1 MSTTS
6 LTTKKATQ
14 AESSLAAVARDGTRL
29 FVQCR
34 HRDAPVTVVMCDGI
48 ICDGF
53 IYKYLWDDLN
63 AHASLVHFHYRG
75 HGRSALPADPANI
88 GVPDHASDLN
98 SVRDAV
104 GDPPV
109 VLMGHSVGTQ
119 VILEAYRQRPEKVLG
134 LVLLCGSYG
143 RVTHTFKGTDTLA
156 QALPRLIEFAL
167 DHPRLTRALWS
178 RFPTRFAVAVAK
190 LTGEVNGA
198 ALDERDL
205 EPYFQHL
212 AHVDLGL
219 FLRMLERAGDHS
231 AEDLLPTVSVPA
243 LVIAGDRDSFTPPS
257 LSAHM
262 AAQMPRAELYMIE
275 GGTHV
280 APLEHRVRVAERIQA
295 FLVACQPR

>member
-1 MSTTS
+1 
-6 LTTKKATQ
+6 
-14 AESSLAAVARDGTRL
+14 
-29 FVQCR
+29 
-34 HRDAPVTVVMCDGI
+34 MCDGI

-53 IYKYLWDDLN
+53 IYKYLWADLAPH
-63 AHASLVHFHYRG
+63 AHLAHFHYRG
-75 HGRSALPADPANI
+75 HGRSSLPADPNNI
-88 GVPDHASDLN
+88 GVSDHAGDLN
-98 SVRDAV
+98 SVRQAL

-119 VILEAYRQRPEKVLG
+119 VILEAYRQRPEQVLG

-167 DHPRLTRALWS
+167 DHPKLTRALWS
-178 RFPTRFAVAVAK
+178 RFPTQLAVKVAK

-198 ALDERDL
+198 ALEEGDL
-205 EPYFQHL
+205 EPYFRHL

-231 AEDLLPTVSVPA
+231 AEDILPRVGVPA
-243 LVIAGDRDSFTPPS
+243 LVVAGDHDSFTPPS
-257 LSAHM
+257 LSRHM
-262 AAQMPRAELYMIE
+262 AEQMPDAELMMLE

-280 APLEHRVRVAERIQA
+280 APLEHPAEVAERI
-295 FLVACQPR
+295 VALLARVGAGSESPAAGV